1 MGQIYI
7 NGALSIDN
15 EERYAKG
22 KIAYEYQIFE
32 RVGIQ
37 YPRSL
42 CVCPYVLHT
51 YVAHTRY
58 EYTACNKDGVLRDRY
73 KLRTI
78 FSVTVPSNCFSR
90 ASKREDSKVTGKTR

>member
-7 NGALSIDN
+7 NGALSINN
-15 EERYAKG
+15 EKRYAKG

-51 YVAHTRY
+51 YVAHT
-58 EYTACNKDGVLRDRY
+58 
-73 KLRTI
+73 
-78 FSVTVPSNCFSR
+78 
-90 ASKREDSKVTGKTR
+90 